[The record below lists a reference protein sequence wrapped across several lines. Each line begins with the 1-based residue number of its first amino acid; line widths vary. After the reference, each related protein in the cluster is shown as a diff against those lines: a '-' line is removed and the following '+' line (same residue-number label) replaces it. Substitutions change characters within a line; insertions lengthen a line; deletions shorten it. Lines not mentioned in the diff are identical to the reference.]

1 MLHNIFCSHNNFLF
15 ENVLYPTED
24 DGTIPVPMVN
34 TLKKLKSGYIN
45 GTRVS
50 LGKKLKI
57 LVGLCN

>member
-1 MLHNIFCSHNNFLF
+1 MCIEMNLF
-15 ENVLYPTED
+15 QD

-50 LGKKLKI
+50 LGKKLEI